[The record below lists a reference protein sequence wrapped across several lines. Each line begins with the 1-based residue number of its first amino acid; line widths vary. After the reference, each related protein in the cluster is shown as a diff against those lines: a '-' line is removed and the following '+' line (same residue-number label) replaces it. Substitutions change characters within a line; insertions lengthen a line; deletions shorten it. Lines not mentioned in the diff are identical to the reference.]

1 MSVSFEMVKCRNK
14 KYLYCK
20 PTRFALFIRS
30 QSLSAVSE
38 MRVWLDG
45 FVIFMVD
52 ACDAPHL
59 GCGQSTYVETFS
71 WRCLLDCWFTYQCQ
85 RLCDCVC
92 FSHMTFLTYTLRLAC
107 IDSDEKQSRTCMGY
121 HHLYHLYS
129 LKSVEGQYIS
139 MQIFIVI
146 KLYCII
152 AQNCMNNKSQRM

>member
-59 GCGQSTYVETFS
+59 GCGQSTYAKSFLSRFFASLPYSDKDSLRTVWLWLF
-71 WRCLLDCWFTYQCQ
+71 LTY
-85 RLCDCVC
+85 
-92 FSHMTFLTYTLRLAC
+92 MTFLTYALWFNC
-107 IDSDEKQSRTCMGY
+107 IASDENSLGVSYLHQNY
-121 HHLYHLYS
+121 LYS
-129 LKSVEGQYIS
+129 LKSVEGQYVS
-139 MQIFIVI
+139 LQIFIVI
-146 KLYCII
+146 
-152 AQNCMNNKSQRM
+152 NSRFDNKSQRI